1 MNKRIPDFDNILC
14 ALKRECPKRPTLF
27 ELFMN
32 MPLYETVNGR
42 KHTGADMLSEL
53 AFTAEA
59 FARLGYDYV
68 TTHASRMSF
77 PTRRHAHLSTISL
90 NEGGLISDWE
100 SFESYPWPKPE
111 EYDSSHLQD
120 IKKHLPGNMKLMVM
134 GPGGVLEN
142 VISIV
147 GYESLCYMLYE
158 DTDLVKVLF
167 DQVGLILENYYAR
180 ALDYDTVGLISSNDD
195 WGFNTQTFLSPAQMR
210 AYVFP
215 WHKRFVDL
223 AHAAGRPIL
232 LHSCGNLKDVM
243 EDVIAMGFDV
253 KHSFEDGIQPVEEA
267 YEQYHGRIA
276 IAGGMDVD
284 FICRESEE
292 AIRQRVRAM
301 IERTGTRGGYL
312 IGTGN
317 SVPSYMPQNKYLAM
331 VKEAIGYDP
340 LTQAE

>member
-1 MNKRIPDFDNILC
+1 MKKRIPEFDNVLSV
-14 ALKRECPKRPTLF
+14 LERECPARPTLF

-32 MPLYETVNGR
+32 MPLYEAVNGR
-42 KHTGADMLSEL
+42 KHVGSDMLGEL

-68 TTHASRMSF
+68 TAKAGSMVF
-77 PTRRHAHLSTISL
+77 KTREQSHLDTISL
-90 NEGGLISDWE
+90 NEGGLVSDWE
-100 SFESYPWPKPE
+100 SFNLYPWPDPDS
-111 EYDSSHLQD
+111 YDISHLAG
-120 IKKHLPGNMKLMVM
+120 IKKYLPGNMKLMVM

-142 VISIV
+142 VTAIV
-147 GYESLCYMLYE
+147 GYENLCYMLYE
-158 DTDLVKVLF
+158 DPDMVKALF
-167 DQVGLILENYYAR
+167 DQVGRRLLRYYER
-180 ALDYDTVGLISSNDD
+180 ALEYDAVGFLCSNDD

-210 AYVFP
+210 EYVFP

-243 EDVIAMGFDV
+243 EDVITMGYDA

-267 YEQYHGRIA
+267 YEQYHGCIA

-284 FICRESEE
+284 FICRESED
-292 AIRQRVRAM
+292 AIYSRVRAM
-301 IERTGTRGGYL
+301 MKRTGARGGYFV
-312 IGTGN
+312 GTGN
-317 SVPSYMPQNKYLAM
+317 SVPAYMPQNKYLAI

-340 LTQAE
+340 LA